1 MKKKILIICIAVI
14 LLASIV
20 AVSAVTDDHDEKGV
34 KYNVPD
40 GFTINKKYPSIQ
52 NIYDSYGNGTVYN
65 YTNGTHNLKIV
76 IFNLTNPLSSIDD
89 LKDDVKGEKTTIAG
103 VNGYLKEWKNYVSF
117 YCIKDGKLLR
127 IDAPNEDVIKEIFS
141 GKSSSDSKSSGLPFD
156 FPFDFKLPKIL

>member
-1 MKKKILIICIAVI
+1 MKKEIVLTGLQPTGVI
-14 LLASIV
+14 TLGNYIGSIKQMV
-20 AVSAVTDDHDEKGV
+20 E
-34 KYNVPD
+34 Y
-40 GFTINKKYPSIQ
+40 Q

-141 GKSSSDSKSSGLPFD
+141 GKSSSDSKSSGLPFNL
-156 FPFDFKLPKIL
+156 PFDFKLPKIL